1 LIAADRVNPQVNPN
15 DGVPLLDNPIH
26 NPIHWMI
33 NLTIK
38 TSNPRQAIQDKQ
50 SKTSNQPL
58 GSSANERSMYPQTF
72 KHSSAST
79 QFQVLAS
86 L

>member
-1 LIAADRVNPQVNPN
+1 VLIAGGLIAADRANPQVNPQVNPN
-15 DGVPLLDNPIH
+15 DGVPLLD

-50 SKTSNQPL
+50 SKTSNPRQ
-58 GSSANERSMYPQTF
+58 AIQD
-72 KHSSAST
+72 KQST
-79 QFQVLAS
+79 IGLIRQ
-86 L
+86 